1 MSLTFLIIF
10 ALRQTIKMSLYQRI
24 AENLQYISPS
34 FYKSRYFKGLHNLSK
49 DNFSV
54 RNVEPE
60 LVWIKEYLSE
70 DAVILDIGAN
80 VGTFLY
86 QLEKKLDHHHIYAFE
101 PNKKLYTRLKR
112 LFPSMKV
119 LSLALSDENTTA
131 EFKVPVI
138 NGKKVASR
146 GTLNTSYKEKGEE
159 KSFTEKVT
167 VAKLDDWAETEKLQ
181 KLDFIKIDV
190 EGNEMKTLLGGKR
203 TIQQFLPTLMVE
215 MEQRHHEKPIWGE
228 ISEVESWGYEAHYLN
243 RSHFKLE
250 KLTEEILVNNIN
262 DEKNKTEYI
271 NNIIFIP
278 KTF

>member
-1 MSLTFLIIF
+1 
-10 ALRQTIKMSLYQRI
+10 MSLYQRI

-34 FYKSRYFKGLHNLSK
+34 FYKSRYFKALHHLSK

-70 DAVILDIGAN
+70 DAVIFDIGAN

-86 QLEKKLDHHHIYAFE
+86 QLESKLNHKNIYGFE
-101 PNKKLYTRLKR
+101 PNKKLYARLKR
-112 LFPSMKV
+112 LFPSMRV
-119 LSLALSDENTTA
+119 LSLALSDENTIA
-131 EFKVPVI
+131 EFKVPII
-138 NGKKVASR
+138 NGKMVASR

-159 KSFTEKVT
+159 KSYTETVT
-167 VAKLDDWAETEKLQ
+167 VTKLDDWAEKEKLQ

-190 EGNEMKTLLGGKR
+190 EGNEMKTLLGGKK
-203 TIQQFLPTLMVE
+203 TIIQFLPTLMVE
-215 MEQRHHEKPIWGE
+215 MEQRHHDKPIWGE
-228 ISEVESWGYEAHYLN
+228 ISKVEGWGYEAHYLN
-243 RSHFKLE
+243 RNLFKLE
-250 KLTEEILVNNIN
+250 KLTEEILVRNTS

-278 KTF
+278 KPF